1 MRSIGTQAVDYVAD
15 FISARESA
23 PASDLEGAYDL
34 AASLRGGFPEEGE
47 DFAGLLEIIDRA
59 ARKAYDTA
67 GPGYLAYI
75 PGGGLFASAIADLL
89 ADTTNRF
96 MNISAPAPALV
107 QLEANVVRWL
117 CDEFEFPSDS
127 QGILTSGGSMANFS
141 AVVTARETHLGED
154 LHGGRLYISEHV
166 HHSISKSA
174 RLAGFPHAAIRRVRC
189 DEHLRMDMD
198 ALRDLVH
205 ADRKEGAHPFL
216 VVGSAGTVNTGTVD
230 PLEEISGFC
239 KSEDVW
245 FHVDGAYGGFF
256 QLAPAG
262 RERLSGVESAD
273 SITLDPHKGL
283 FLPYG
288 TGSLIVRDGALLKA
302 AHFEGAGYL
311 PQSSADAELPDFADY
326 SSELSRDF
334 RGLRVWLPLHLH
346 GVAAFRR
353 ALAEKLELARRVYE
367 ALIQIDE
374 LDVPWEPDLS
384 IVAFRP
390 RSGGS
395 EAAQRLLDAIN
406 QSRRIFLSST
416 TIEDKM
422 FLRVCVLS
430 HRTDERRI
438 EEAIEI
444 IVKAVSNL

>member
-1 MRSIGTQAVDYVAD
+1 MRSIGKQAVDYVAD
-15 FISARESA
+15 FITARGDA
-23 PASDLEGAYDL
+23 PASDLDGAYDL

-47 DFAGLLEIIDRA
+47 DFSNLLEIIDRA
-59 ARKAYDTA
+59 SQKAYDTA

-117 CDEFEFPSDS
+117 CDEFDFPSRS

-141 AVVTARETHLGED
+141 AVVTARETHLGEN
-154 LHGGRLYISEHV
+154 LHGAKLYISEHV
-166 HHSISKSA
+166 HHSLSKSA

-198 ALRDLVH
+198 ALTDLVQT
-205 ADRKEGAHPFL
+205 GSHPFL
-216 VVGSAGTVNTGTVD
+216 VVGSAGTVNTGSVD
-230 PLEEISGFC
+230 PLEEIATFC
-239 KSEDVW
+239 ANEGMW

-256 QLAPAG
+256 QLTTEG
-262 RERLSGVESAD
+262 RKRLSGVGSAD

-288 TGSLIVRDGALLKA
+288 TGSLLVKDGALLKA

-311 PQSSADAELPDFADY
+311 PQSSEDAHLPDFADY
-326 SSELSRDF
+326 SPELSRDF

-353 ALAEKLELARRVYE
+353 ALAEKLDLARRVYE
-367 ALIQIDE
+367 SLVQVPGLE
-374 LDVPWEPDLS
+374 VPWEPDLS

-390 RSGGS
+390 RSGGN
-395 EAAQRLLDAIN
+395 EAAQRLLDSIN
-406 QSRRIFLSST
+406 GSKRIFLSST
-416 TIEDKM
+416 TIEDQM
-422 FLRVCVLS
+422 YLRVCVLS
-430 HRTDERRI
+430 HRTDENRI
-438 EEAIEI
+438 DEGIEI
-444 IVKAVSNL
+444 ITKAAVDL